1 MGMKL
6 LIAFVLA
13 DFTALSVYAVWQ
25 LALVGLFDAVFANV
39 ATITAFVDLLI
50 ALSLVMVWMWQ
61 DARKRGVSA
70 LPYFA
75 VTLLAGSVGPL
86 LYLLLRPSERAA

>member
-1 MGMKL
+1 MGKKV

-13 DFTALSVYAVWQ
+13 DFTALSIYAVWQ
-25 LALVGLFDAVFANV
+25 FGLVGLFEAVFANA

-61 DARKRGVSA
+61 DAQRRGVSA
-70 LPYFA
+70 LPYLA
-75 VTLLAGSVGPL
+75 VTLVAGSIGPL
-86 LYLLLRPSERAA
+86 LYLLLRPTDQTA